1 MTDRATTDA
10 ATERLIRLRAKVEQ
24 DIPAIADFDDADL
37 RRAITDTWAASLA
50 ASPYDDLRDVPQS
63 PVIVNRPLYLHVNEV
78 NDLARTFIDFAV
90 SLRLAIDHDVTLAAA
105 ILHDVDK
112 PLIYR
117 RAGEDKLG
125 YADGTRLSDHGPL
138 GADLALRHGVPGAI
152 ADLVRVHSPFA
163 STGLPETAE
172 GTALHYAD
180 VLANDMAA
188 VQFGSP
194 TIHCGFTLVPKS
206 PHVTGGIDLAKP

>member
-1 MTDRATTDA
+1 MITD
-10 ATERLIRLRAKVEQ
+10 TERFQKLRSVIER
-24 DIPAIADFDDADL
+24 DIPAIGDFDDAEL
-37 RRAITDTWAASLA
+37 RRAITDTWTASLA

-63 PVIVNRPLYLHVNEV
+63 PVIVNRPLNLHVNEV
-78 NDLARTFIDFAV
+78 NDLARKFIDFAV
-90 SLRLAIDHDVTLAAA
+90 SLGLTIDHDVTLAAA

-117 RAGEDKLG
+117 RAAPDTLG
-125 YADGTRLSDHGPL
+125 YAEGTRLRDHGPM
-138 GADLALRHGVPGAI
+138 GADLALRHGVPQTI

-188 VQFGSP
+188 VQYGSP
-194 TIHCGFTLVPKS
+194 TIHCGFTLVPKNAR
-206 PHVTGGIDLAKP
+206 VTGGIDLNNP

>member
-1 MTDRATTDA
+1 MTHDDEQRLVEMRALI
-10 ATERLIRLRAKVEQ
+10 ER

-50 ASPYDDLRDVPQS
+50 ASPYGNLRDVPQS
-63 PVIVNRPLYLHVNEV
+63 PVIVDRPLYLHVNEV
-78 NDLARTFIDFAV
+78 NDLARKFIDFAV
-90 SLRLAIDHDVTLAAA
+90 SLGSTIDHDVTLAAA

-117 RAGEDKLG
+117 RAATGKLG
-125 YADGTRLSDHGPL
+125 YADGTRLQDHGPL
-138 GADLALRHGVPGAI
+138 GADLALRHGVPTAI
-152 ADLVRVHSPFA
+152 AELVRVHSPFA

-206 PHVTGGIDLAKP
+206 PHVTGGAELARS